1 MSDDVTDFYDDPRD
15 PAPKSPEDEVLKKLT
30 RAAAMVSIAAS
41 NKRNEVNGLPPTKP
55 EYEGLTLEMATA
67 GLDVVLLEASLF
79 GVFDAEAAYDLG
91 DKMIDSLRASM
102 ENEATG
108 EEVGTD
114 ILSKD

>member
-1 MSDDVTDFYDDPRD
+1 
-15 PAPKSPEDEVLKKLT
+15 
-30 RAAAMVSIAAS
+30 
-41 NKRNEVNGLPPTKP
+41 
-55 EYEGLTLEMATA
+55 
-67 GLDVVLLEASLF
+67 VVLLEASLF